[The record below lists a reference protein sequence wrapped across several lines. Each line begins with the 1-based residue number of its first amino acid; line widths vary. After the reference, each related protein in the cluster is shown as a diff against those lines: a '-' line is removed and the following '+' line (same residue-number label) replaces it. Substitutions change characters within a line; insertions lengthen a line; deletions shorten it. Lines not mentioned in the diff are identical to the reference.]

1 MTIAWG
7 VAAPAGAVL
16 TETTTPSRRRL
27 LEAGEGASFDA
38 FEPRDWGFIA
48 AIAVTWGSSFLF
60 IAMGLDAF
68 APGVVS
74 LARVGLGA
82 LTLSLFPRARTPI
95 ADRGDLLRIALL
107 GQLWIGVPFL
117 LFPIAQQHVDS
128 SVAGMINASMPIA
141 AATWGIVL
149 LRRLPGRIQVVG
161 LAVGFTGIVLVFLPQ
176 LQESQATAFGAALL
190 LLAVVMYGLSTHLVV
205 PLQQRYGGLAVIWRA
220 QLSALV
226 LIAPVGL
233 WQLPDSSFAW
243 SSALAM
249 IPLGVLG
256 TGLALVWMADL
267 AGRVG
272 GSRASVAI
280 YLVPLVAIVLG
291 VVVRDEQVAPL
302 ALAGMALVLLGA
314 FLTSRAERHSGAQ
327 VAAEPAA
334 DDQRTS

>member
-1 MTIAWG
+1 MTDTS
-7 VAAPAGAVL
+7 APA
-16 TETTTPSRRRL
+16 RRRL
-27 LEAGEGASFDA
+27 LEAGEGASFGA
-38 FEPRDWGFIA
+38 FEPKDWGFIA

-74 LARVGLGA
+74 LVRVVLGA
-82 LTLSLFPRARTPI
+82 LTLSLFPRARKPI
-95 ADRGDLLRIALL
+95 GDRGDLLRIAVL

-141 AATWGIVL
+141 ATTWGIVL
-149 LRRLPGRIQVVG
+149 LRRLPGRIQLVG
-161 LAVGFTGIVLVFLPQ
+161 LAIGFLGIVGIFLPQ
-176 LQESQATAFGAALL
+176 LQDSRASAFGAALL
-190 LLAVVMYGLSTHLVV
+190 LLAMVLYGLSTHLVV
-205 PLQQRYGGLAVIWRA
+205 PLQQRYGGIAVIWRA

-233 WQLPDSSFAW
+233 WQLPASDFAW

-249 IPLGVLG
+249 IPLGVVG

-272 GSRASVAI
+272 GSRASVAT
-280 YLVPLVAIVLG
+280 YLIPIVAITLG
-291 VVVRDEQVAPL
+291 VLVRDEAIAPL
-302 ALAGMALVLLGA
+302 ALGGVALVLLGA
-314 FLTSRAERHSGAQ
+314 FLTSRAER
-327 VAAEPAA
+327 
-334 DDQRTS
+334 R

>member
-1 MTIAWG
+1 MSDTSTA
-7 VAAPAGAVL
+7 
-16 TETTTPSRRRL
+16 SRRRL
-27 LEAGEGASFDA
+27 LEAGEGASFGA

-74 LARVGLGA
+74 LVRVGLGA
-82 LTLSLFPRARTPI
+82 LTLAVFPRARKPI
-95 ADRGDLLRIALL
+95 GDRGDLLRIAVL

-141 AATWGIVL
+141 ATTWGIVL
-149 LRRLPGRIQVVG
+149 LRRLPGRIQLVG
-161 LAVGFTGIVLVFLPQ
+161 LGIGFLGIVGIFLPQ
-176 LQESQATAFGAALL
+176 LRDSQATAFGAALL
-190 LLAVVMYGLSTHLVV
+190 LLAMVLYGLSTHLVV
-205 PLQQRYGGLAVIWRA
+205 PLQQRYGGIAVIWRA

-233 WQLPDSSFAW
+233 WQLPDSTFAW

-249 IPLGVLG
+249 VPLGVVG

-272 GSRASVAI
+272 GSRASVAT
-280 YLVPLVAIVLG
+280 YLIPIVAIALG
-291 VVVRDEQVAPL
+291 VLVRDETIAPL
-302 ALAGMALVLLGA
+302 ALGGVALVLLGA
-314 FLTSRAERHSGAQ
+314 FLTSRAER
-327 VAAEPAA
+327 
-334 DDQRTS
+334 R

>member
-1 MTIAWG
+1 MPGSGSRPAHERATLPAT
-7 VAAPAGAVL
+7 AQDSLLPDTSHAPH
-16 TETTTPSRRRL
+16 TSQTSRRRL
-27 LEAGEGASFDA
+27 LETAEGASFDA
-38 FEPRDWGFIA
+38 FEPRDWGFVA

-74 LARVGLGA
+74 LLRIGLGA
-82 LTLSLFPRARTPI
+82 LTLALFPRARKPI
-95 ADRGDLLRIALL
+95 TDRGDLLRIAFL

-149 LRRLPGRIQVVG
+149 LGRLPGRIQLVG
-161 LAVGFTGIVLVFLPQ
+161 LGVGFLGILGVFLPQ
-176 LQESQATAFGAALL
+176 LRESEASAFGAVLL

-205 PLQQRYGGLAVIWRA
+205 PLQQKYGGIAVIWRA

-226 LIAPVGL
+226 LVTPVGL
-233 WQLPDSSFAW
+233 WQLPESSFAW

-249 IPLGVLG
+249 VPLGVVG

-280 YLVPLVAIVLG
+280 YLVPLVAIALG
-291 VVVRDEQVAPL
+291 VLVRDESVAPL
-302 ALAGMALVLLGA
+302 ALAGMGLVLLGA
-314 FLTSRAERHSGAQ
+314 FLTSRAER
-327 VAAEPAA
+327 V
-334 DDQRTS
+334 

>member
-1 MTIAWG
+1 M
-7 VAAPAGAVL
+7 
-16 TETTTPSRRRL
+16 TETAHAPRRRL

-38 FEPRDWGFIA
+38 FEPRDWGFVA

-74 LARVGLGA
+74 LVRVVLGA
-82 LTLSLFPRARTPI
+82 LTLALFPRARR
-95 ADRGDLLRIALL
+95 AVEDRGDLVRIALL

-141 AATWGIVL
+141 AATWGLVL
-149 LRRLPGRIQVVG
+149 LRRLPGRIQLLG
-161 LAVGFTGIVLVFLPQ
+161 LAVGFVGIVGVFLPQ
-176 LQESQATAFGAALL
+176 LRESEATAFGAMLL
-190 LLAVVMYGLSTHLVV
+190 LLAVVLYGLSTHLVV
-205 PLQQRYGGLAVIWRA
+205 PLQQKYGGLAVIWRA

-233 WQLPDSSFAW
+233 WQLPQSSFAW
-243 SSALAM
+243 SSAVAM
-249 IPLGVLG
+249 VPLGVVG

-291 VVVRDEQVAPL
+291 VLVRHERIAPL
-302 ALAGMALVLLGA
+302 ALAGMALVLVGA
-314 FLTSRAERHSGAQ
+314 YLTSRAER
-327 VAAEPAA
+327 V
-334 DDQRTS
+334 

>member
-1 MTIAWG
+1 MSDTST
-7 VAAPAGAVL
+7 AP
-16 TETTTPSRRRL
+16 RRRL
-27 LEAGEGASFDA
+27 IEAGEGASFGA
-38 FEPRDWGFIA
+38 FEPKDWGFIA

-74 LARVGLGA
+74 LLRVALGA
-82 LTLSLFPRARTPI
+82 LTLSLFPRARKPI
-95 ADRGDLLRIALL
+95 SDRGDLLRIAVL

-141 AATWGIVL
+141 ATTWGIVL
-149 LRRLPGRIQVVG
+149 LRRLPGRIQLVG
-161 LAVGFTGIVLVFLPQ
+161 LGVGFLGIVGVFLPQ
-176 LQESQATAFGAALL
+176 LRESQATAFGALLL
-190 LLAVVMYGLSTHLVV
+190 LLAIVLYGLSTHLVV
-205 PLQQRYGGLAVIWRA
+205 PLQQRYGGIAVIWRA

-233 WQLPDSSFAW
+233 WQLPESTFAW

-249 IPLGVLG
+249 IPLGVVG

-272 GSRASVAI
+272 GSRASVAT
-280 YLVPLVAIVLG
+280 YLIPLVAIVLG
-291 VVVRDEQVAPL
+291 VAVRDETIAPL
-302 ALAGMALVLLGA
+302 ALGGMVLVLLGA
-314 FLTSRAERHSGAQ
+314 WLTSRAER
-327 VAAEPAA
+327 
-334 DDQRTS
+334 R

>member
-1 MTIAWG
+1 MTDTTR
-7 VAAPAGAVL
+7 AP
-16 TETTTPSRRRL
+16 RRRL
-27 LEAGEGASFDA
+27 LEAGEGASAEA
-38 FEPRDWGFIA
+38 FERGDWAVIA
-48 AIAVTWGSSFLF
+48 AIAATWGSSFLF

-74 LARVGLGA
+74 LARVALGA
-82 LTLSLFPRARTPI
+82 LTLSLFPRARQAIT
-95 ADRGDLLRIALL
+95 DRGDLVRIALL

-149 LRRLPGRIQVVG
+149 LRRLPGRIQLVG
-161 LAVGFTGIVLVFLPQ
+161 LAVGFIGIVLVFLPE
-176 LQESQATAFGAALL
+176 LRDSEATAFGAALL
-190 LLAVVMYGLSTHLVV
+190 LAAVVMYGLSTHLVV

-233 WQLPDSSFAW
+233 WQLPTSSFAW
-243 SSALAM
+243 PSALAM
-249 IPLGVLG
+249 VPLGVLG
-256 TGLALVWMADL
+256 TGLALVWMAGL

-280 YLVPLVAIVLG
+280 YLVPLVAIALG
-291 VVVRDEQVAPL
+291 VVVRDEAVAPM
-302 ALAGMALVLLGA
+302 ALAGMVLVLVGA
-314 FLTSRAERHSGAQ
+314 FLTSRAERRPRAD
-327 VAAEPAA
+327 AA
-334 DDQRTS
+334 R

>member
-1 MTIAWG
+1 M
-7 VAAPAGAVL
+7 
-16 TETTTPSRRRL
+16 TETTHAPRRRL
-27 LEAGEGASFDA
+27 LEAGEGASFGA
-38 FEPRDWGFIA
+38 FEPRDWSFVA

-74 LARVGLGA
+74 LVRVGLGA
-82 LTLSLFPRARTPI
+82 LTLALFPRARR
-95 ADRGDLLRIALL
+95 AVEDRGDLVRIAVL

-141 AATWGIVL
+141 AATWGLVL
-149 LRRLPGRIQVVG
+149 LRRLPGRIQLLG
-161 LAVGFTGIVLVFLPQ
+161 LAVGFVGIIGVFLPQ
-176 LQESQATAFGAALL
+176 LRESEATAFGALLL
-190 LLAVVMYGLSTHLVV
+190 LLAVVLYGLSTHLVV
-205 PLQQRYGGLAVIWRA
+205 PLQQKYGGLAVIWRA

-233 WQLPDSSFAW
+233 WQLPQSSFAW
-243 SSALAM
+243 SSAVAM
-249 IPLGVLG
+249 VPLGVVG

-291 VVVRDEQVAPL
+291 VLVRHERIAPL
-302 ALAGMALVLLGA
+302 ALAGMALVLVGA
-314 FLTSRAERHSGAQ
+314 YLTSRAER
-327 VAAEPAA
+327 V
-334 DDQRTS
+334 

>member
-1 MTIAWG
+1 VPQPTES
-7 VAAPAGAVL
+7 PAH
-16 TETTTPSRRRL
+16 PPRRI

-38 FEPRDWGFIA
+38 FEPRDWGFVLAIA
-48 AIAVTWGSSFLF
+48 ATWGSSFLF
-60 IAMGLDAF
+60 IAIGLDAF

-74 LARVGLGA
+74 LARVALGV
-82 LTLSLFPRARTPI
+82 LTLSLFPRARQQI
-95 ADRGDLLRIALL
+95 EDRGDLLRIAVL

-149 LRRLPGRIQVVG
+149 LRRLPGRIQLVG

-176 LQESQATAFGAALL
+176 LRESQSTAFGAALL
-190 LLAVVMYGLSTHLVV
+190 LLAIVLYGLSTHLVV

-226 LIAPVGL
+226 LITPVGL
-233 WQLPDSSFAW
+233 WQLPDSTW
-243 SSALAM
+243 SWGSALALV
-249 IPLGVLG
+249 PLGVVG

-272 GSRASVAI
+272 GSRASIAT
-280 YLVPLVAIVLG
+280 YLIPLVAIVLG
-291 VVVRDEQVAPL
+291 VVVRDETVAPL
-302 ALAGMALVLLGA
+302 ALGGMVLVLLGA
-314 FLTSRAERHSGAQ
+314 FLASRAELR
-327 VAAEPAA
+327 
-334 DDQRTS
+334 R

>member
-1 MTIAWG
+1 MTDTST
-7 VAAPAGAVL
+7 AP
-16 TETTTPSRRRL
+16 RRRL

-38 FEPRDWGFIA
+38 FAPRDWGFIA

-60 IAMGLDAF
+60 IAIGLDSL

-82 LTLSLFPRARTPI
+82 LTLSLFPRARKRI
-95 ADRGDLLRIALL
+95 EDRSDLVRIAVL

-149 LRRLPGRIQVVG
+149 LRRLPGRIQLVG
-161 LAVGFTGIVLVFLPQ
+161 LLVGFLGIVGVFLPQ
-176 LQESQATAFGAALL
+176 LRESEATAFGALL
-190 LLAVVMYGLSTHLVV
+190 LLAAVVMYGLSTHLVV
-205 PLQQRYGGLAVIWRA
+205 PLQQRYGGIAVIWRA

-233 WQLPDSSFAW
+233 WQLPASTFTW
-243 SSALAM
+243 SSAAAM
-249 IPLGVLG
+249 VPLGVVG

-272 GSRASVAI
+272 GSRAAVAI
-280 YLVPLVAIVLG
+280 YLVPIVAIALG
-291 VVVRDEQVAPL
+291 VVVRDEAVSPL
-302 ALAGMALVLLGA
+302 ALGGMVLVLLGA
-314 FLTSRAERHSGAQ
+314 FLTSRAE
-327 VAAEPAA
+327 
-334 DDQRTS
+334 QRR

>member
-1 MTIAWG
+1 M
-7 VAAPAGAVL
+7 
-16 TETTTPSRRRL
+16 TTTSQTPRRRL

-38 FEPRDWGFIA
+38 FAPRDWSFVA

-74 LARVGLGA
+74 LVRVALGA
-82 LTLSLFPRARTPI
+82 LTLALFPRARR
-95 ADRGDLLRIALL
+95 AVEDRGDLLRIAVL

-149 LRRLPGRIQVVG
+149 LRRLPGRIQLLG
-161 LAVGFTGIVLVFLPQ
+161 LAVGFVGITGVFLPQ
-176 LQESQATAFGAALL
+176 LRESEATAFGALLL
-190 LLAVVMYGLSTHLVV
+190 LLAVVLYGLSTHLVV
-205 PLQQRYGGLAVIWRA
+205 PLQQKYGGLAVIWRA

-233 WQLPDSSFAW
+233 WQLPQSSFAW

-249 IPLGVLG
+249 VPLGVLG

-291 VVVRDEQVAPL
+291 VLVRHERIAPL
-302 ALAGMALVLLGA
+302 ALAGMVLVLMGA
-314 FLTSRAERHSGAQ
+314 YLTSRAER
-327 VAAEPAA
+327 V
-334 DDQRTS
+334 

>member
-1 MTIAWG
+1 M
-7 VAAPAGAVL
+7 
-16 TETTTPSRRRL
+16 TETSHAPRRRL
-27 LEAGEGASFDA
+27 LEAGEGSSFEA
-38 FEPRDWGFIA
+38 FAPRDWGFVA
-48 AIAVTWGSSFLF
+48 AIAVMWGSSFLF

-68 APGVVS
+68 APGLVS
-74 LARVGLGA
+74 LVRVALGA
-82 LTLSLFPRARTPI
+82 LTLALFPRARTPI
-95 ADRGDLLRIALL
+95 GDRSDLLRIAVL

-149 LRRLPGRIQVVG
+149 LRRLPGRIQLVG
-161 LAVGFTGIVLVFLPQ
+161 LAVGFAGIIGVFLPQ
-176 LQESQATAFGAALL
+176 LRESEATAFGAVLL

-205 PLQQRYGGLAVIWRA
+205 PLQQKYGGLAVIWRA

-233 WQLPDSSFAW
+233 WQLPESSFAW

-249 IPLGVLG
+249 VPLGVLG

-291 VVVRDEQVAPL
+291 VLVRDERIAPL
-302 ALAGMALVLLGA
+302 ALAGMALVLVGA
-314 FLTSRAERHSGAQ
+314 YLTSRAER
-327 VAAEPAA
+327 V
-334 DDQRTS
+334 

>member
-1 MTIAWG
+1 M
-7 VAAPAGAVL
+7 
-16 TETTTPSRRRL
+16 TETSQAPRRKL

-38 FEPRDWGFIA
+38 FERREWAFIA

-60 IAMGLDAF
+60 IAIGLDAF

-74 LARVGLGA
+74 LARVALGS
-82 LTLSLFPRARTPI
+82 LTLAVFPRARRPVS
-95 ADRGDLLRIALL
+95 DRGDLLRIAFL
-107 GQLWIGVPFL
+107 GQLWIGIPFL

-149 LRRLPGRIQVVG
+149 LRRLPGRSQLIG
-161 LAVGFTGIVLVFLPQ
+161 LLVGFLGIVGVFLPQ
-176 LQESQATAFGAALL
+176 LRESQATAFGAALL
-190 LLAVVMYGLSTHLVV
+190 LVAVVMYGLSTHLVV
-205 PLQQRYGGLAVIWRA
+205 PLQQKYGGLAVIWRA

-233 WQLPDSSFAW
+233 WQLPESTFEW
-243 SSALAM
+243 GPALAM
-249 IPLGVLG
+249 VPLGVLG

-280 YLVPLVAIVLG
+280 YLVPIVAIALG
-291 VVVRDEQVAPL
+291 VMVRDEQVAPL
-302 ALAGMALVLLGA
+302 ALGGMVLVLAGA
-314 FLTSRAERHSGAQ
+314 YLTSRAER
-327 VAAEPAA
+327 
-334 DDQRTS
+334 R

>member
-1 MTIAWG
+1 
-7 VAAPAGAVL
+7 V
-16 TETTTPSRRRL
+16 TETTQVPRRRL
-27 LEAGEGASFDA
+27 LEAGEGASFEA
-38 FEPRDWGFIA
+38 FDPRDWGFIA
-48 AIAVTWGSSFLF
+48 GIAVTWGSSFLF

-82 LTLSLFPRARTPI
+82 MTLSLFPRARKPV
-95 ADRGDLLRIALL
+95 ADRGDLLRIAFL
-107 GQLWIGVPFL
+107 GWLWIGVPFL

-141 AATWGIVL
+141 ATAWGIVL
-149 LRRLPGRIQVVG
+149 LRRLPGRIQLAG
-161 LAVGFTGIVLVFLPQ
+161 LLVGFIGIVGIFLPQ
-176 LQESQATAFGAALL
+176 LQRSQASAFGAALL

-205 PLQQRYGGLAVIWRA
+205 PLQQKYGGIAVIWRA

-226 LIAPVGL
+226 LIAPFGL
-233 WQLPDSSFAW
+233 WQLPESSFAW

-249 IPLGVLG
+249 IPLGVVG

-280 YLVPLVAIVLG
+280 YLVPLVAIALG
-291 VVVRDEQVAPL
+291 VLVRDERVAPL
-302 ALAGMALVLLGA
+302 ALAGMVLVLAGA
-314 FLTSRAERHSGAQ
+314 YLTSRAER
-327 VAAEPAA
+327 
-334 DDQRTS
+334 R